1 MRLVSQDA
9 GRARAVGFWYAQGMN
24 DIAETRRL
32 AEAINSLASVIAE
45 IIAERV
51 KHLEEASE
59 RKIKELPALAADPV
73 LTKRELAARLR
84 IGARTV
90 DTWMKGRRLPYIKI
104 GKAVRFRWSEVER
117 CLEMLEKRPGWCVL
131 RRGSGSFRARCR
143 R

>member
-1 MRLVSQDA
+1 MRPAIWPGERGERWRRDNACVRGGESF
-9 GRARAVGFWYAQGMN
+9 GIGFGMN
-24 DIAETRRL
+24 EIAETKRL

-45 IIAERV
+45 IITERV

-73 LTKRELAARLR
+73 LTKKELAGRLR

-90 DTWMKGRRLPYIKI
+90 DTWMKRRRIPYIKI

-117 CLEMLEKRPGWCVL
+117 CLEMLEKRPGWCV
-131 RRGSGSFRARCR
+131 
-143 R
+143 